1 MKKHLQSFFYVLS
14 NHVLVGFENIDMFE
28 HFPVWLQH
36 ITALENTNN
45 GVPILTFMFLQFIY
59 FFDFVFFLPCDTRTR
74 TQIDDHEIYV
84 ARSFVMRQLKRRTTT
99 SSQTLKNLMP
109 FTQTLHTKR
118 RYNARPLVGLIRA
131 RSWTQGRQH
140 SDAAAT
146 ALKRIRSDRVT
157 SRIQV
162 VVSWLILMEQ
172 QQHQRGTNQ
181 SDKQLTNQPAS
192 RRISTTSMSMITN
205 SHKHSVTTNIDN
217 NWNFIHPEKCE
228 DIAVVRSECS
238 GSVGLGQI
246 RVVIDWRITSEAP
259 PLRRN
264 LNGTSLVSWYVERP
278 ILSGNSLL
286 CSFYIA
292 SLWVRSCHFWVC
304 FRSIFFAARA
314 NTTQWNGMASSL
326 PLLLVCLFFMIR
338 FQNTC
343 DWGNTRTETSHSH
356 TSSHLFQ
363 TDGRCAISQNANV
376 QVFRG
381 SKKI

>member
-1 MKKHLQSFFYVLS
+1 MKKHLQSIFYVLS

-140 SDAAAT
+140 SDAAAR
-146 ALKRIRSDRVT
+146 ALKRIRCDRVT

-181 SDKQLTNQPAS
+181 SDKQLTNQPVS
-192 RRISTTSMSMITN
+192 QP
-205 SHKHSVTTNIDN
+205 TNIDN
-217 NWNFIHPEKCE
+217 IHVHDHKLTQALSHHQHWQQLELHPPREMW
-228 DIAVVRSECS
+228 RHCS
-238 GSVGLGQI
+238 SSKWVQRLCGSWPNKGGYWLA
-246 RVVIDWRITSEAP
+246 D
-259 PLRRN
+259 N
-264 LNGTSLVSWYVERP
+264 
-278 ILSGNSLL
+278 
-286 CSFYIA
+286 
-292 SLWVRSCHFWVC
+292 
-304 FRSIFFAARA
+304 
-314 NTTQWNGMASSL
+314 
-326 PLLLVCLFFMIR
+326 
-338 FQNTC
+338 
-343 DWGNTRTETSHSH
+343 
-356 TSSHLFQ
+356 
-363 TDGRCAISQNANV
+363 
-376 QVFRG
+376 
-381 SKKI
+381 